1 MVDKDLVVPRYLN
14 QLMDIVKSYEMYIRS
29 NIKDLDITMGEVP
42 ILLAIYDD
50 EGLNQIDLVKKFH
63 VTEANISKTTKHL
76 LQKGFIIKEIDSDNN
91 TKKLLYV
98 TESGEEICKE
108 LIEFYEVWK
117 TEIISDVPNENLSI
131 FSQVLDVFTKNSQKY
146 FEK

>member
-1 MVDKDLVVPRYLN
+1 MVDKELVVPRYLT
-14 QLMDIVKSYEMYIRS
+14 QLMDVVKSYEVFFKS
-29 NIKDLDITMGEVP
+29 NIEGLDITMGEVP
-42 ILLAIYDD
+42 ILLAIYDN

-76 LQKGFIIKEIDSDNN
+76 LLKGLIVKEIDADNN

-108 LIEFYEVWK
+108 LIQLYEVWK
-117 TEIISDVPNENLSI
+117 NEMISNVPDEDLSV
-131 FSQVLDVFTKNSQKY
+131 FSKVLYTFSENSQAY

>member
-1 MVDKDLVVPRYLN
+1 MVDRDLVVPRYLN

-117 TEIISDVPNENLSI
+117 NEIISDVPNENLSI
-131 FSQVLDVFTKNSQKY
+131 FSQVLDTFTNNSQKY

>member
-1 MVDKDLVVPRYLN
+1 MVEKSLKIPRYLI
-14 QLMDIVKSYEMYIRS
+14 QLMDIVKSYEAYLRK

-42 ILLAIYDD
+42 ILLAIFDN

-76 LQKGFIIKEIDSDNN
+76 LEKGLIVKEIDSDNN

-98 TESGEEICKE
+98 TETGESVCKKLLE
-108 LIEFYEVWK
+108 LYVVWK
-117 TEIISDVPNENLSI
+117 DDIILDVPTDNLDNFAEVLAI
-131 FSQVLDVFTKNSQKY
+131 FSNNAQKH
-146 FEK
+146 FDK

>member
-29 NIKDLDITMGEVP
+29 NIKGLDITMGEVP

-117 TEIISDVPNENLSI
+117 NEIILDVPNENLSI
-131 FSQVLDVFTKNSQKY
+131 FSQVLDTFTNNSQKY

>member
-1 MVDKDLVVPRYLN
+1 MVDKDLAVPRYLN
-14 QLMDIVKSYEMYIRS
+14 QLMDIVKSYETYIRS
-29 NIKDLDITMGEVP
+29 NIEGLDITMGEVP
-42 ILLAIYDD
+42 ILLAIYED

-76 LQKGFIIKEIDSDNN
+76 LEKGLIIKEIDSDNN

-98 TESGEEICKE
+98 TDSGEEICKE
-108 LIEFYEVWK
+108 LIEFYNIWK
-117 TEIISDVPNENLSI
+117 DDVISGVSNQNLST
-131 FSQVLDVFTKNSQKY
+131 FANVLDVFAINSQNF

>member
-1 MVDKDLVVPRYLN
+1 MVDEELKVPRYLS
-14 QLMDIVKSYEMYIRS
+14 QLMDVVKSYEVFFKS
-29 NIKDLDITMGEVP
+29 NIEDLDITMGEVP
-42 ILLAIYDD
+42 ILLAIYAD

-76 LQKGFIIKEIDSDNN
+76 LVKGLIVKEIDSDNN

-98 TESGEEICKE
+98 TDTGKEICKE
-108 LIEFYEVWK
+108 LIELYDVWK
-117 TEIISDVPNENLSI
+117 NDIISNVPDNDLTV
-131 FSQVLDVFTKNSQKY
+131 FSNVLDAFSKNSQQY